1 MKRPNAVLFGS
12 DIEAWDET
20 KDMKK
25 DDARYLVPLAPIVPK
40 KVS

>member
-12 DIEAWDET
+12 DIEAWNNT
-20 KDMKK
+20 KEMKK
-25 DDARYLVPLAPIVPK
+25 EDARYLFPLAPIVPK